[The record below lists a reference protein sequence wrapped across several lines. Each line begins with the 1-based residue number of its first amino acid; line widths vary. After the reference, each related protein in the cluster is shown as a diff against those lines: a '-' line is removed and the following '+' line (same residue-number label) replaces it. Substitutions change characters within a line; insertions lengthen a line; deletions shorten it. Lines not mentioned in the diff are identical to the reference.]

1 MKEYKGEY
9 NNTMTFRV
17 FKTLNGLY
25 AEEKICKIYN
35 MGNNDDKKTINGVNV
50 IKCSKEDIEEIEEKT
65 YNQLIRLIPRY
76 ISSFELQLEIN
87 FIVYVDN
94 NHDDSLYIKSDLC
107 EKYDITPISKR
118 SINTITYCNV
128 TNDDLNYIEEK
139 SQNDNPILKRKYIHV
154 EFNDKKE
161 PAKSLFTYYHNP
173 IDNKLYV
180 NRNILEKI
188 REYNIDIEGT
198 PEIIENKNCYTI
210 TNEQLKK
217 YEEKSSTRGVE
228 KIVFNKKET
237 KAIEKEDNIETVIV
251 YRDCNTNKLYID
263 KDKARRGFTNN
274 TKKIMNKDLCETSI
288 IELENKNNRKHII
301 VDTYTYDEP
310 KEYSFI
316 VCKCND
322 EIFIPQKTM
331 EKLNIES
338 EFTKKIRVN
347 KEIYQKTTEETLNS
361 ITNQIVDG
369 VLIKPIFK
377 KIVPMK

>member
-1 MKEYKGEY
+1 
-9 NNTMTFRV
+9 MTNPDGRFGIHGGQYIPE
-17 FKTLNGLY
+17 TLMN
-25 AEEKICKIYN
+25 A
-35 MGNNDDKKTINGVNV
+35 V
-50 IKCSKEDIEEIEEKT
+50 IELEKT

-107 EKYDITPISKR
+107 EKYNITPISKR

-128 TNDDLNYIEEK
+128 TSDDLNYIEEK

-188 REYNIDIEGT
+188 REYSIDIEGT

-237 KAIEKEDNIETVIV
+237 KAIEKEDDIETVIV

-310 KEYSFI
+310 KEYSLI